1 MSVQRQGDH
10 IDGHCLLEVIQT
22 AACCLCKMGIM
33 ICLFVQGLGTDEELL
48 IEILC
53 TRTNQQIKDMVVSYK
68 KRK

>member
-1 MSVQRQGDH
+1 MS
-10 IDGHCLLEVIQT
+10 
-22 AACCLCKMGIM
+22 IM

-68 KRK
+68 KRKYGTILKTSVLHNTSMYFFWK